1 MKRAETEPDPEE
13 PSVVGHPDVPAAAG
27 SVWTIVVAG
36 GSGRRFGGMKQ
47 FEMLDHRRV
56 IDVSVEVAGACSHG
70 VVVVVP
76 EADAEREG
84 AVAGGSTRS
93 ESVRAGLAAVPA
105 DARLILVHDAARPL
119 ASPEL
124 YRRVVDALV
133 AGADAA
139 IPGIPVADT
148 VKLLAAAPVD
158 GAETLGTVVD
168 TPERARLV
176 AVQTPQGFTAAA
188 LRAAHAAGGDA
199 TDDATLVEAAGGTV
213 VVVAG
218 DVANAKITEADDLEW
233 ARRHLAARSSE
244 VAR

>member
-1 MKRAETEPDPEE
+1 MPEG
-13 PSVVGHPDVPAAAG
+13 VGP
-27 SVWTIVVAG
+27 VWTIVVAG

-56 IDVSVEVAGACSHG
+56 IDVSVEVATACSHG

-76 EADAEREG
+76 ADDAERER
-84 AVAGGSTRS
+84 AVPGGSTRS
-93 ESVRAGLAAVPA
+93 ESVRAGLSAVPD
-105 DARLILVHDAARPL
+105 DARMILVHDAARPF

-124 YRRVVDALV
+124 YRRVVEALA

-139 IPGIPVADT
+139 IPGVAVTDT
-148 VKLLAAAPVD
+148 VKVLADPPVA

-168 TPERARLV
+168 TPDRARLV

-188 LRAAHAAGGDA
+188 LRAAHEAGGDA
-199 TDDATLVEAAGGTV
+199 TDDAALVEAAGGRV

-218 DVANAKITEADDLEW
+218 DVVNAKITDPDDLER
-233 ARRHLAARSSE
+233 ARRHVSDRSDE
-244 VAR
+244 VGP